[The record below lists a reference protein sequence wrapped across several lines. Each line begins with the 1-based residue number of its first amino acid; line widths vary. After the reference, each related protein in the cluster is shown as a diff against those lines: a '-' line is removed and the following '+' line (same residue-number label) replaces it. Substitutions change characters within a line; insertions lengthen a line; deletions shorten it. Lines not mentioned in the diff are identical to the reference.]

1 MSIQTVLSKIASQPE
16 QVSFNEVIDSITQHY
31 HYSPSRFHNG
41 TVHDRITNEAGSNEG
56 SCKIFAFA
64 KLNRLSE
71 QQTLHCFGNYY
82 RQDVLENPQGSDHAN
97 IRHFIT
103 HGWPG
108 IKFDQMPLIE
118 QQR

>member
-1 MSIQTVLSKIASQPE
+1 VSIQTVLSKIASQPE
-16 QVSFNEVIDSITQHY
+16 QVSFNEVINSITQHY
-31 HYSPSRFHNG
+31 HYKPSRFHNG
-41 TVHDRITNEAGSNEG
+41 GAQESITNDAGSNEG

-64 KLNRLSE
+64 KLNGLSE

-82 RQDVLENPQGSDHAN
+82 RQGVLQNPQGSDHAN

-108 IKFDQMPLIE
+108 IQFDQMPLTK
-118 QQR
+118 R

>member
-1 MSIQTVLSKIASQPE
+1 MSIKTVLNKITNRPE
-16 QVSFNEVIDSITQHY
+16 QVSFDEVIDSITRHY
-31 HYSPSRFHNG
+31 HYSPSRFYNG
-41 TVHDRITNEAGSNEG
+41 AAHDHITNEAGSNEG

-64 KLNRLSE
+64 KLNSLSE
-71 QQTLHCFGNYY
+71 QQTLHCFGDYY
-82 RQDVLENPQGSDHAN
+82 RQDVLQNPQGSDHAN

-118 QQR
+118 Q